1 MTCNEDIE
9 HIIGNM
15 RTNKTCDPNSAPI
28 KILRKCKNELAKQ
41 LSDIINISF
50 TMGKFLNST
59 KKTKIIPV
67 YRKDDKLNCSNFR
80 PLSPIPSLIK
90 MFEKIIHQRLP
101 TFIEIDN
108 KFSDS
113 NLDFKTNTLHPI
125 Q

>member
-9 HIIGNM
+9 HIIGNV
-15 RTNKTCDPNSAPI
+15 RANKTCDPNSIPI
-28 KILRKCKNELAKQ
+28 KILRKCKNELAKP

-59 KKTKIIPV
+59 KKTKIIPA

-80 PLSPIPSLIK
+80 SISPLPSLIK
-90 MFEKIIHQRLP
+90 MFGKIIHQRLP
-101 TFIEIDN
+101 AFIEID
-108 KFSDS
+108 KISDS
-113 NLDFKTNTLHPI
+113 NSDFKTNTLHPI

>member
-1 MTCNEDIE
+1 
-9 HIIGNM
+9 M

-28 KILRKCKNELAKQ
+28 KILRKCKNELAKP

-90 MFEKIIHQRLP
+90 MFEKMIHQRLP
-101 TFIEIDN
+101 AFIEIDN

-113 NLDFKTNTLHPI
+113 NLDFKTNTLHSI